1 MIFLKPANDDYG
13 QSAQYS
19 IYVYHNNREKKAGST
34 WEMKGITPDMDEAI
48 SHARLFFDTSQFGK
62 VEVKKRI
69 YDNVSEQAQ
78 DTTIKV
84 FEKKAGGRIA
94 SLCMVSAA
102 LMAALILATGITVS
116 GG

>member
-1 MIFLKPANDDYG
+1 MTFLKPANDDYG

-62 VEVKKRI
+62 VEVKKRV
-69 YDNVSEQAQ
+69 YDNVAEQAQ

-84 FEKKAGGRIA
+84 FEKKTGWIA
-94 SLCMVSAA
+94 SFCVASAA
-102 LMAALILATGITVS
+102 LMAALILVTGITISS
-116 GG
+116 G